1 MTDRRWALT
10 GGTLLWPSGQL
21 APGTLVLR
29 GERIDAVL
37 PTSAEV
43 DVPESVDATG
53 HILAPGFIDTHVHG
67 GGGANFMAADPD
79 RHASISAHL
88 AAGGVTACL
97 AATASTDR
105 VRTER
110 AVRAL
115 ARARGPLGDGGVE
128 LLGLHLEGPHLSPQF
143 RGVHRAEFLRDPAP
157 DEIAELLRLADGALR
172 IVTLAPELPGGLAA
186 IRILTAAGV
195 TISLG
200 HSGAPAELA
209 RQAVDAGVRRVTHT
223 FNALPPI
230 HHRDPGPLPDLLT
243 DSRVF
248 CELVADG
255 VHVHPRMLRFAAE
268 VAGADRIVLVSD
280 GSDVAGLPDGR
291 HRRWEGTEVEVR
303 QGRST
308 TLTGAVAGSVARLAD
323 GVRVMVREA
332 GVTLPDALRM
342 ASANPAR
349 SLGLTDRGL
358 LRHGYYADVVLL
370 DADLRVQRTIARGD
384 VVFEIGESR

>member
-1 MTDRRWALT
+1 
-10 GGTLLWPSGQL
+10 
-21 APGTLVLR
+21 
-29 GERIDAVL
+29 
-37 PTSAEV
+37 
-43 DVPESVDATG
+43 
-53 HILAPGFIDTHVHG
+53 
-67 GGGANFMAADPD
+67 
-79 RHASISAHL
+79 
-88 AAGGVTACL
+88 
-97 AATASTDR
+97 
-105 VRTER
+105 
-110 AVRAL
+110 
-115 ARARGPLGDGGVE
+115 
-128 LLGLHLEGPHLSPQF
+128 
-143 RGVHRAEFLRDPAP
+143 
-157 DEIAELLRLADGALR
+157 
-172 IVTLAPELPGGLAA
+172 
-186 IRILTAAGV
+186 
-195 TISLG
+195 
-200 HSGAPAELA
+200 
-209 RQAVDAGVRRVTHT
+209 
-223 FNALPPI
+223 
-230 HHRDPGPLPDLLT
+230 
-243 DSRVF
+243 
-248 CELVADG
+248 
-255 VHVHPRMLRFAAE
+255 MLRFAAE